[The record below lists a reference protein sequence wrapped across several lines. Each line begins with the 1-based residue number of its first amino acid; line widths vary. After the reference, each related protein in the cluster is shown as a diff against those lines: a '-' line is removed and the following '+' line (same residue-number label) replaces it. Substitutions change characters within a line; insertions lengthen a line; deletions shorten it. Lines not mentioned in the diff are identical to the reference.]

1 MHVSTDDVTDWRWHV
16 LIRRACVQG
25 VTQRDAKA
33 VQKHFEHLIMH
44 NRMHVLFRAFRRRGF
59 LTDIIDSINIC
70 TDFGPRPLPGAR
82 SEIDHT
88 PCHDMPEVGK
98 GGSPDCS
105 SISTAAD
112 FE

>member
-16 LIRRACVQG
+16 LIRRAGVQG

-70 TDFGPRPLPGAR
+70 TDFGPRPLPVRLAA
-82 SEIDHT
+82 
-88 PCHDMPEVGK
+88 C
-98 GGSPDCS
+98 PDTGLS
-105 SISTAAD
+105 
-112 FE
+112 

>member
-1 MHVSTDDVTDWRWHV
+1 MHVSTDVTDWRWHV

-59 LTDIIDSINIC
+59 LTDIIDSIDIC
-70 TDFGPRPLPGAR
+70 TDFGPRPLP
-82 SEIDHT
+82 EI
-88 PCHDMPEVGK
+88 GK